1 MKTVLSSVLLSFLL
15 LAACHNPEGSQNN
28 TASKDT
34 SDLSAV
40 NAQTDVSEASHRG
53 SSSDQIIPGR
63 YIGPIFLGES
73 PDSVLDALGKPDFS
87 DAAMGKAWLTWRG
100 KRDEHNNQTQL
111 DVYVT
116 YKDSS
121 MSTRSVQQIRTT
133 SSNYQLA
140 DSLHVYSSFQ
150 SLQGTYPDL
159 AYTGSYQEDGREI
172 KIYDAEAA
180 GVAFEI
186 VEAGTQ
192 RICTGIIIHLPGTAV
207 NNVYFSHSAGQRP

>member
-1 MKTVLSSVLLSFLL
+1 MKTVLPSVLLSLL
-15 LAACHNPEGSQNN
+15 LLPACHNPEGSQDNA
-28 TASKDT
+28 TKDT
-34 SDLSAV
+34 SGLSAV
-40 NAQTDVSEASHRG
+40 NVQTNTPEVSHGGASP
-53 SSSDQIIPGR
+53 DQIIPGR
-63 YIGPIFLGES
+63 YIGAIFLGEN

-87 DAAMGKAWLTWRG
+87 DAAMGKAWLTWWG

-140 DSLHVYSSFQ
+140 DSLHVYSSLQ

-186 VEAGTQ
+186 AEAGTQ
-192 RICTGIIIHLPGTAV
+192 RICTGIIIHLPGKAV